1 MVQVLLPGSG
11 ETRSETW
18 PRRLELAFRIAGKRA
33 KSMQNLLG
41 HSVVAESLK
50 HNRAKE
56 EKEGKKAQF
65 FF

>member
-1 MVQVLLPGSG
+1 
-11 ETRSETW
+11 
-18 PRRLELAFRIAGKRA
+18 
-33 KSMQNLLG
+33 MQNLLG

-65 FF
+65 FFELNHAFLSSFQSLVLN